1 MDKTV
6 PPAAAILLDFIR
18 DTEVGRLDRASYD
31 VIFANRQR
39 TLRKPI
45 TSMTLGEVIAAQKGW
60 SKANG
65 SSAAGAYQF
74 MRKTLTELKLELGL
88 SDVQI
93 FSPDLQDRL
102 GFHLLKRRGYREF
115 IVGQITANEFG
126 KRLAQE
132 WASFPVLTDTKGAS
146 RQLKRGMSYYAG
158 DGLNKSLVK
167 PEKVEEVL
175 AEVLA
180 VARQAIDGAPS
191 IKPEPN
197 PVEPEPATKARGI
210 AALIGAA
217 LLAVGAWFASLPCNI
232 FGVFCQ

>member
-6 PPAAAILLDFIR
+6 PRGAAILLDFIR

-31 VIFANRQR
+31 VIFANRQSR
-39 TLRKPI
+39 LRKPI
-45 TSMTLGEVIAAQKGW
+45 TSMTLGEVTAAQKGW

-65 SSAAGAYQF
+65 SSAAGGYQF

-102 GFHLLKRRGYREF
+102 GFHLLKRRGYGEF
-115 IVGQITANEFG
+115 TGGKITANEFG

-132 WASFPVLTDTKGAS
+132 WASFPVLSDTKGSS
-146 RQLKRGMSYYAG
+146 RQLRRGQSYYAG

-167 PEKVEEVL
+167 PERVEEVL

-180 VARQAIDGAPS
+180 AARRGSGGVPPVATPAPTVPGNAS
-191 IKPEPN
+191 W
-197 PVEPEPATKARGI
+197 
-210 AALIGAA
+210 
-217 LLAVGAWFASLPCNI
+217 LAVLINAILSL
-232 FGVFCQ
+232 FKRR